1 MSFWCLKCFLWTP
14 CPQAVILTFQ
24 PSRSS
29 QASAA
34 AVESCRSSVSTSRAL
49 RSDSCSRSWW
59 DLSKPFA
66 QPSFDVGIG
75 CRPKNIST
83 ERSERLWN
91 PHLAATQTAKLLQ
104 QIGTVAF
111 ADYQLH
117 SHGLGAL
124 GPNPRFWNALCR
136 NPRCKAIP
144 LNPNL
149 SIPRKKLKC
158 LVIDETVMLSAS
170 EWIRYD

>member
-1 MSFWCLKCFLWTP
+1 MINPLPGSKMLSSSPSNPVDLAKHLQP
-14 CPQAVILTFQ
+14 PLQAVPPAFPRPGLCVAILV
-24 PSRSS
+24 P
-29 QASAA
+29 
-34 AVESCRSSVSTSRAL
+34 
-49 RSDSCSRSWW
+49 DPGG

-66 QPSFDVGIG
+66 QPSFEAGIG
-75 CRPKNIST
+75 CRPKKYIST

-91 PHLAATQTAKLLQ
+91 PHPAATQTAKLLQ

-136 NPRCKAIP
+136 NPRYKAIP

-149 SIPRKKLKC
+149 SIPRKKLSK
-158 LVIDETVMLSAS
+158 VKIFGHGRDGNVVSFRM
-170 EWIRYD
+170 D